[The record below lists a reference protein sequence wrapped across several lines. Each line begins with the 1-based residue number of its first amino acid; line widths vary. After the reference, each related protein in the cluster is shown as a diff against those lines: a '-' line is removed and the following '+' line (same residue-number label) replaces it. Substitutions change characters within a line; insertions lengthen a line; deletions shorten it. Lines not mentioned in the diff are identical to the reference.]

1 MEKSMVEVP
10 ENYSM
15 NPDQMAQMQ
24 YNPLQQYMRQASIYI
39 KLPSGGLYYPEG
51 TIQLPENKEIPVMPM
66 STRDEITV
74 NTPDALMN
82 GQGVVDMIHSCC
94 PSIKNAWM
102 IPITDLDTIL
112 IGIRIAS
119 YGEKMEYTSTCPKC
133 ENADNYEID
142 LRQFMDM
149 PVNMSLY
156 AQPFEYKGMKVFV
169 QPINYDTLNKQNLE
183 NFEQQRLITMVNSAD
198 LNAEEKQKRFTEIF
212 RTMTGYTLAN
222 IVGSIEKII
231 TPDNVIVNNESHIQ
245 DFVTNTERQFYD
257 ALKNYMEKISE
268 AIPQKTVSTTCAE
281 CKNEYKSPFTFD
293 QSNFF
298 VFAS

>member
-1 MEKSMVEVP
+1 MEKNMVEVP

-15 NPDQMAQMQ
+15 NPEQMAQMQ
-24 YNPLQQYMRQASIYI
+24 PNPLSQFMRQASIYI
-39 KLPSGGLYYPEG
+39 KLPSGGLYYPPG
-51 TIQLPENKEIPVMPM
+51 TIQLPENKEIPVLPM

-94 PSIKNAWM
+94 PSIKNAWAV
-102 IPITDLDTIL
+102 PIVDLDTIL

-119 YGEKMEYTSTCPKC
+119 YGENMEYTSTCPKC

-149 PVNMSLY
+149 PVNMSF
-156 AQPFEYKGMKVFV
+156 A
-169 QPINYDTLNKQNLE
+169 
-183 NFEQQRLITMVNSAD
+183 
-198 LNAEEKQKRFTEIF
+198 EIF

-222 IVGSIEKII
+222 ITGSIEKIV
-231 TPDNVIVNNESHIQ
+231 TPDGVVVNNESHIT
-245 DFVTNTERQFYD
+245 DFVRNTERQFYES
-257 ALKNYMEKISE
+257 LRKYMEQITT
-268 AIPQKTVSTTCAE
+268 AIPEKTVSTTCAE
-281 CKNEYKSPFTFD
+281 CKEQYSTPFTFD

-298 VFAS
+298 AFAS